1 MTRDSS
7 DTIARRR
14 EAERRGRSAERVAA
28 WYLRLKGY
36 GILARRFRGPIGE
49 IDLVA
54 RRFGT
59 LAFVEVKARADG
71 DAGLEAIGLKARAR
85 IARAAEAWLT
95 RYPAAAR
102 MNLRFDVIVVT
113 PGLAWPNH
121 LRGAFGLGGSI

>member
-1 MTRDSS
+1 MTS
-7 DTIARRR
+7 RRR
-14 EAERRGRSAERVAA
+14 DAEKRGRSAERVAA

-71 DAGLEAIGLKARAR
+71 DAGLEAVGPKARAR
-85 IARAAEAWLT
+85 IARAAEAWLS
-95 RYPAAAR
+95 RYPAAAG
-102 MNLRFDVIVVT
+102 MNLRFDVIV
-113 PGLAWPNH
+113 
-121 LRGAFGLGGSI
+121 

>member
-1 MTRDSS
+1 MTRNNNDAIS
-7 DTIARRR
+7 RRR
-14 EAERRGRSAERVAA
+14 DAEKRGRSAERVAA

-71 DAGLEAIGLKARAR
+71 DTGLEAVGPKSRAR
-85 IARAAEAWLT
+85 IARAAEAWLA
-95 RYPAAAR
+95 RYPAAAA
-102 MNLRFDVIVVT
+102 MNLRFDVIVVA
-113 PGLAWPNH
+113 PSLAWPTH
-121 LRGAFGLGGSI
+121 LQGAFGSGGNI